1 MRRRPP
7 RSTRTDTLFPYTTLF
22 RSTKALIKARERLA
36 SALGPTTFPQLK
48 SGPTDGDA
56 DAIAAMLHRR
66 EDSVHA
72 VLSGTLERPVLTGR
86 EGDVSRLKGDLSL
99 LVSTARAGSA
109 LPASHIEVHTV
120 SDSRGPHQTAQLL
133 TGRDRKRVG
142 GGKRG

>member
-1 MRRRPP
+1 MSGANEPP
-7 RSTRTDTLFPYTTLF
+7 SLGLVLGEGE
-22 RSTKALIKARERLA
+22 TKALIKARERLA
-36 SALGPTTFPQLK
+36 SALGPTAIPQLK

-86 EGDVSRLKGDLSL
+86 EGDVARLKGDISL

-109 LPASHIEVHTV
+109 LPASHIEVHKHKEE
-120 SDSRGPHQTAQLL
+120 G
-133 TGRDRKRVG
+133 RVG
-142 GGKRG
+142 KEWV